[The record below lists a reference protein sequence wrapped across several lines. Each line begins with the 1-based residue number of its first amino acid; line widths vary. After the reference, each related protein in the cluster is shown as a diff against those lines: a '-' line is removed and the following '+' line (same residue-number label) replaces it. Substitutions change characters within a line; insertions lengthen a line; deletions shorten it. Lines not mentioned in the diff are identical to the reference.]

1 MHSIDKFRY
10 VDILNIQFLINKYS
24 FKMYNAMHRPNMFI
38 LHIIMCT
45 VDNDDKEELQT
56 AIKIASKAAQLI

>member
-1 MHSIDKFRY
+1 
-10 VDILNIQFLINKYS
+10 
-24 FKMYNAMHRPNMFI
+24 MYNAMHRPNMFI